1 MYFSRSLCVLVLA
14 LLPSLALAHHGQDF
28 LLVESPAIPH
38 PGQVYLIA
46 NADVALDGDAEEQAG
61 FEPALLFSVSPRVA
75 FELHAHTEKLAGD
88 SWRYEATA
96 PAVHLLLTDPHRHDG
111 LKVGLSAEYEIA
123 SHADD
128 ADNAEVRLAFE
139 DSRDANKWAANL
151 IASHEQG
158 GDSDFGAALG
168 FRRQL
173 RDSFALG
180 VEGQGSFRHAE
191 GGEVLFAGYYE
202 HAQTFAFK
210 FGVGGVR
217 GEDSGYTPMLRL
229 GLVLRLRDG
238 KH

>member
-1 MYFSRSLCVLVLA
+1 MSFSRSLCGLALA

-28 LLVESPAIPH
+28 LITESPSIPH
-38 PGQVYLIA
+38 PGQLYLIA

-61 FEPALLFSVSPRVA
+61 FEPALLFGVSPRVA

-88 SWRYEATA
+88 DWRYEATA
-96 PAVHLLLTDPHRHDG
+96 PAVHLLFTDPHRHDG

-123 SHADD
+123 AHAAD

-139 DSRDANKWAANL
+139 DSREADKWAANL
-151 IASHEQG
+151 IASRERA
-158 GDSDFGAALG
+158 GDSNVGAAFG
-168 FRRQL
+168 FRHQL
-173 RDSFALG
+173 RDGFALG

-202 HAQTFAFK
+202 HAQAFALK
-210 FGVGGVR
+210 FGVGGER
-217 GEDSGYTPMLRL
+217 GEDGAYAPMLRV

>member
-1 MYFSRSLCVLVLA
+1 MSFPRSLCGFALA

-28 LLVESPAIPH
+28 LVVESPAIPH

-75 FELHAHTEKLAGD
+75 FELHAHTEKPVGE

-96 PAVHLLLTDPHRHDG
+96 PAVHVLLTDPHRHDG

-123 SHADD
+123 AHADD
-128 ADNAEVRLAFE
+128 ADNAEMRLAFE
-139 DSRDANKWAANL
+139 NSRGGDKWAANL
-151 IASHEQG
+151 IASREQG
-158 GDSDFGAALG
+158 GDSDLGAALG
-168 FRRQL
+168 FRHQL
-173 RDSFALG
+173 HESFALG

-202 HAQTFAFK
+202 HAQAFALK
-210 FGVGGVR
+210 FGVGGER
-217 GEDSGYTPMLRL
+217 GEDGGYAPMLRL
-229 GLVLRLRDG
+229 GLVLRLRDES
-238 KH
+238 H

>member
-1 MYFSRSLCVLVLA
+1 MSFSRSVCGFALA

-46 NADVALDGDAEEQAG
+46 NAGISLDDDADERAG
-61 FEPALLFSVSPRVA
+61 FEPALLFSVSPSVA
-75 FELHAHTEKLAGD
+75 FELHAHAEKPAGD
-88 SWRYEATA
+88 GWRYEATA
-96 PAVHLLLTDPHRHDG
+96 PAVHVLLTDPHRHDG

-123 SHADD
+123 AHADD

-139 DSRDANKWAANL
+139 NSRGGDKWAANL
-151 IASHEQG
+151 VASREQG

-173 RDSFALG
+173 RDDFALG

-191 GGEVLFAGYYE
+191 GSEVVLAGYYE
-202 HAQTFAFK
+202 RAQAFAFK
-210 FGVGGVR
+210 FGVGGER
-217 GEDSGYTPMLRL
+217 GGNGDYAPMLRL

>member
-1 MYFSRSLCVLVLA
+1 MSFSRSLCGLAIA

-28 LLVESPAIPH
+28 LLAESPAIPH

-46 NADVALDGDAEEQAG
+46 NADVALDGDAREQAG
-61 FEPALLFSVSPRVA
+61 FEPALLFSVSPRIA
-75 FELHAHTEKLAGD
+75 FELHAHTEKLGGE

-96 PAVHLLLTDPHRHDG
+96 PAMHLLLTDPHRHDG

-123 SHADD
+123 AHADD

-151 IASHEQG
+151 VANREQG

-168 FRRQL
+168 FRHQL
-173 RDSFALG
+173 RDGFALG
-180 VEGQGSFRHAE
+180 IEGQGSFRHAE

-202 HAQTFAFK
+202 HAQAFALK
-210 FGVGGVR
+210 LGIGGER
-217 GEDSGYTPMLRL
+217 GEDSGYAPMLRV

-238 KH
+238 GH

>member
-1 MYFSRSLCVLVLA
+1 MSFSRSLCGLALA

-38 PGQVYLIA
+38 PGQLYLLA
-46 NADVALDGDAEEQAG
+46 NADVALDHDAEEQAG

-96 PAVHLLLTDPHRHDG
+96 PAVHFLLTDPQRHDG

-123 SHADD
+123 AHAGDT
-128 ADNAEVRLAFE
+128 DNTEIRLAFE

-151 IASHEQG
+151 IANREQG

-168 FRRQL
+168 FRHQL
-173 RDSFALG
+173 RNDLALG
-180 VEGQGSFRHAE
+180 IEGQGSFRHAE
-191 GGEVLFAGYYE
+191 GGEVLLAGYYE
-202 HAQTFAFK
+202 HAQAFAFK
-210 FGVGGVR
+210 FGVGGER
-217 GEDSGYTPMLRL
+217 GENGDYAPMLRF
-229 GLVLRLRDG
+229 GIVLRLRDG
-238 KH
+238 EH

>member
-1 MYFSRSLCVLVLA
+1 MSFSRSLCGLALA

-28 LLVESPAIPH
+28 LIVESPSIPH

-46 NADVALDGDAEEQAG
+46 NADAALDGDAEQQAG

-75 FELHAHTEKLAGD
+75 FELHAHTEKLAGE

-123 SHADD
+123 AHAGD

-139 DSRDANKWAANL
+139 DNRDADKWAANL
-151 IASHEQG
+151 IASREQG

-168 FRRQL
+168 FRHQL

-180 VEGQGSFRHAE
+180 IEGQGSFRHAE

-202 HAQTFAFK
+202 HAQAFALK
-210 FGVGGVR
+210 FGIGGER
-217 GEDSGYTPMLRL
+217 SEDSDCVPMLRV
-229 GLVLRLRDG
+229 GLVLRLRDDRD
-238 KH
+238 